1 MANARR
7 RKAGGK
13 SKGWLAT
20 WWARLGLGASSGK
33 AGGARRRKA
42 SASSQRLVWVVVVF
56 ALGLLAGAIGL
67 YAVGANERDK
77 GVTIAESAVAPA
89 LAPAPEVEAEEPGIG
104 DIIAALPEP
113 VAQPEPES
121 VPEPAAVAPP
131 IDLASV
137 ALPAAPTPSSG
148 AWLANA
154 LPPVDAQGKA
164 MIAIVID
171 DVGVDRSNAERA
183 IDLPAPVT
191 LSLMSYADDLPS
203 LAANARARG
212 HELMLHLPMQPL
224 DPTVNAG
231 TNSLRIDQSPSE
243 LIATLDWALA
253 RFDGYI
259 GVNNHMGSAFTR
271 QAGSMAVVLGELHKR
286 GLMFLDS
293 RTVADTAGGAI
304 AIRLGL
310 PHLDRDIFLDNDPSA
325 SAIAAQLA
333 ELERVAHEKGFAI
346 GIGHPYPS
354 TIEALQRW
362 IPELESRGIV
372 IVPVSTILRK
382 KLGMAG

>member
-1 MANARR
+1 HAVNDDEQVSPQA
-7 RKAGGK
+7 AI
-13 SKGWLAT
+13 SPPADYAPT
-20 WWARLGLGASSGK
+20 VAS
-33 AGGARRRKA
+33 
-42 SASSQRLVWVVVVF
+42 
-56 ALGLLAGAIGL
+56 
-67 YAVGANERDK
+67 
-77 GVTIAESAVAPA
+77 
-89 LAPAPEVEAEEPGIG
+89 EEPGIG
-104 DIIAALPEP
+104 DLIAALPQP
-113 VAQPEPES
+113 TTAAQQ
-121 VPEPAAVAPP
+121 PAPQPAEAPA

-137 ALPAAPTPSSG
+137 ALPAAPSASSG

-154 LPPVDAQGKA
+154 LPPVDAQGRA